1 VENLDVMKLLRAAQV
16 LERSM
21 SISLMYSGLRVPQFR
36 LLDILDGMGQAT
48 VTEMSEKLQVRRA
61 TASILINELIESGI
75 VEVTENVSDRRS
87 FHVHLSRMGANK
99 LEAARK
105 DISVLREKMSKNY
118 SPEMI
123 QMLNAFSEQVD

>member
-36 LLDILDGMGQAT
+36 LLDFLEGMGQAT

-61 TASILINELIESGI
+61 TASILINELIKSGI
-75 VEVTENVSDRRS
+75 VEVTENASDRRS
-87 FHVHLSRMGANK
+87 FHVHLSQMGANK

-118 SPEMI
+118 SPETI
-123 QMLNAFSEQVD
+123 RMLNEFSEQVK

>member
-1 VENLDVMKLLRAAQV
+1 MENLDVMKLLRAAQV

-36 LLDILDGMGQAT
+36 LLDILEGMGQAT

-61 TASILINELIESGI
+61 TASILINELIKSGI
-75 VEVTENVSDRRS
+75 VEVTENASDRRS
-87 FHVHLSRMGANK
+87 FHVHLSQMGANK

-118 SPEMI
+118 SPETI
-123 QMLNAFSEQVD
+123 RMLNEFSEQVK

>member
-1 VENLDVMKLLRAAQV
+1 MENLDVMKLLRAAQV

-36 LLDILDGMGQAT
+36 LLDFLEGMGQAT

-61 TASILINELIESGI
+61 TASILINELIKSGI
-75 VEVTENVSDRRS
+75 VEVTENASDRRS
-87 FHVHLSRMGANK
+87 FHVHLSQMGANK

-118 SPEMI
+118 SPETI
-123 QMLNAFSEQVD
+123 RMLNEFSEQVK

>member
-1 VENLDVMKLLRAAQV
+1 MENLDVMKLLRAAQV
-16 LERSM
+16 LGRSM

-36 LLDILDGMGQAT
+36 LLDILEGMGQAT

-61 TASILINELIESGI
+61 TASILINELIKSGI
-75 VEVTENVSDRRS
+75 VEVTENASDRRS
-87 FHVHLSRMGANK
+87 FHVHLSQMGANK

-118 SPEMI
+118 SPETI
-123 QMLNAFSEQVD
+123 RMLNEFSEQVK

>member
-1 VENLDVMKLLRAAQV
+1 MENLDVMKLLRAAQV

-36 LLDILDGMGQAT
+36 LLDILEGMGQAT

-75 VEVTENVSDRRS
+75 VEVTENASDRRS
-87 FHVHLSRMGANK
+87 FHIRLSQMGANK

-118 SPEMI
+118 SSETI
-123 QMLNAFSEQVD
+123 RMLNEFSEQVK

>member
-16 LERSM
+16 LGRSM

-36 LLDILDGMGQAT
+36 LLDILEGMGQAT

-61 TASILINELIESGI
+61 TASILINELIKSVI
-75 VEVTENVSDRRS
+75 VEVTENASDRRS
-87 FHVHLSRMGANK
+87 FHVHLSQMGANK

-118 SPEMI
+118 SPETI
-123 QMLNAFSEQVD
+123 RMLNEFSEQVK